1 MGSWL
6 AEKRNFQLHN
16 QEESTRI
23 LHLPRRNLT
32 GLSFENLTLH
42 NVLYLQGDLFMFVSS
57 NILGLCWERKT
68 NLLRTIKAK
77 QTM

>member
-57 NILGLCWERKT
+57 NTLGLCWERKT
-68 NLLRTIKAK
+68 NLLRIIKAK